1 MSAPKER
8 SEAPEPKRQRGASDA
23 DASVTPPAD
32 SGVEVETAPAVSVI
46 MPCRNAMPWLPDCV
60 ASVLAQEGLEADG
73 GLELIVAD
81 DASTDGSTEWLAAC
95 EAALRAADARRDLP
109 PGRRRVRVGGGRG
122 GGTRRGARR
131 RPRRPRRSRR
141 KPRGRGRGTSRAT
154 ATGEPPE
161 PGGARCRVR
170 GRHLGRAVFRTDD
183 DEVLTRRLAPLFF
196 STLVGRRGP
205 APRLTPRG
213 RPLALRV
220 AASFS
225 RLLGCSR
232 AAGCSPRAPGA
243 RA

>member
-1 MSAPKER
+1 MLWLRRGGRPL
-8 SEAPEPKRQRGASDA
+8 EAPESAAS
-23 DASVTPPAD
+23 ASSVPA
-32 SGVEVETAPAVSVI
+32 SSS
-46 MPCRNAMPWLPDCV
+46 
-60 ASVLAQEGLEADG
+60 AS
-73 GLELIVAD
+73 
-81 DASTDGSTEWLAAC
+81 
-95 EAALRAADARRDLP
+95 
-109 PGRRRVRVGGGRG
+109 
-122 GGTRRGARR
+122 
-131 RPRRPRRSRR
+131 RSRR
-141 KPRGRGRGTSRAT
+141 RSARMARRSQDCASGVSASRTRTNPGTPPGSSRRRAGWRNAPGGASSASSSSSLSPKT
-154 ATGEPPE
+154 ARTRSRDIARDGDRRAPE

-170 GRHLGRAVFRTDD
+170 GRVARESRFSN
-183 DEVLTRRLAPLFF
+183 RRRKYNCILYRSADTTFGAILFF